1 MGARR
6 QGRARALAATLALAA
21 AAASGACGRVVSE
34 PAAPEP
40 APIPDPD
47 APSIAPRAV
56 PAGDCHR
63 PPGAAPV
70 RLYTPWAPPRGWAK
84 GGGRILRAG
93 KEIYAGLVPSAETT
107 RVTIYRAAA
116 APTARWTPWAAEIED
131 LGPMQM
137 GDRLYWPSRASA
149 SSVLE
154 LAFRGSDGSVVPVP
168 GTDNELSFAVDGA
181 VAYTFDLRWCPTTTP
196 CPLYEMISAVD
207 LARGEV
213 IWSQPF
219 DRHGFHPAI
228 DDRTIHF
235 LTNWDVKQQTQRTR
249 LFTMPRSGGP
259 PVEIP
264 VVFEVPDLDVG
275 GAAIDGGELVLDA
288 HGRRDPV
295 SGAAEV
301 LRLALP
307 LPLDPK
313 TAPTVR
319 RVSFGTTAVGSYR
332 TFDRE
337 SVYYTID
344 EPPVRGKPQAQR
356 LMRACKD
363 GSNPVKILDGV
374 STNAAS
380 QNPEAFSID
389 GLANDDGRVFFT
401 SGNAVWSIDK

>member
-1 MGARR
+1 MGWRTSGAS
-6 QGRARALAATLALAA
+6 LALALAA
-21 AAASGACGRVVSE
+21 VTPVVACGRVTPE
-34 PAAPEP
+34 APPPAP

-63 PPGAAPV
+63 APRGAPV
-70 RLYTPWAPPRGWAK
+70 RLYTPWAPPRGWSK
-84 GGGRILRAG
+84 GGGRLVRAG
-93 KEIYAGLVPSAETT
+93 KEIYAGLLANDQST

-116 APTARWTPWAAEIED
+116 APTATWTPWAAEIED

-154 LAFRGSDGSVVPVP
+154 LAFRGSDGSVVRVP

-181 VAYTFDLRWCPTTTP
+181 IAYTFDLRWCPTTAP

-219 DRHGFHPAI
+219 DRHGFHPAL

-235 LTNWDVKQQTQRTR
+235 VTNWDVKQQTQRTR

-275 GAAIDGGELVLDA
+275 GAAIDGSELVLDA
-288 HGRRDPV
+288 HGPRDPV
-295 SGAAEV
+295 SGAAEI
-301 LRLALP
+301 LRIALP

-313 TAPTVR
+313 SAPVVR
-319 RVSFGTTAVGSYR
+319 RVSFGKTAIGSYR

-337 SVYYTID
+337 SVYYTVD
-344 EPPVRGKPQAQR
+344 EPRARGQTQVQR

-363 GSNPVKILDGV
+363 GSNPVQILEGV
-374 STNAAS
+374 STNDAS
-380 QNPEAFSID
+380 QHPEAFSID